1 LGSIGEYRFDNGGK
15 VPIGFKLRTRMLGA
29 RLWPERMA
37 PERPSGPTPEWAF
50 SAVRRPKI
58 IVEALSKTLAA
69 EQERWFP
76 WSVAAFAGGIA
87 AYFAASSEPTL
98 VVTGAIALVAVAS
111 GVLGYVSTNT
121 VVRFACALLAA
132 AGMGFAAGK
141 LRTERMDAPIIARD
155 TGPVRVTGRIEDVE
169 IRAANRARIVLA
181 PSSLEDS
188 DTPPAR
194 VRVTLIGTRAVETAV
209 PGAHVSALAVLRPP
223 PEPVL
228 PHGYDFARW
237 AYFQGIGGVGF
248 TYGAPQPIDNAPE
261 PTMTERFRASIL
273 AWRLA
278 ITKRVETAVPGPDGA
293 IAAALITGT
302 RASISEED
310 TEAYRDSGLAHV
322 LSISGLH
329 LGLAGLGIFFVVRA
343 LLALS
348 PALALT
354 QPIKKWAA
362 VAAFFSASFYLL
374 ISGGGAPAVRSHLML
389 SAMLLGVIADR
400 PALSMRAVAIA
411 ALLILAVTPDEIVN
425 PGFQMSFAAVIG
437 LIALAEWA
445 ASRPRPEELAGRVLR
460 TMRKARRYVLGMLAA
475 SLVATLATTPFA
487 IYHFDRA
494 ASYSLLANLLA
505 EPIVAFVIMPSA
517 AASVVM
523 MPFGLEAGPLQS
535 MGWGVHQITAIAH
548 WVAGLPG
555 ASTLIRAWPLG
566 ALLGIVFGG
575 LWIALWR
582 RSWRWFGLAPIAASF
597 VAIQLSTPADVFIAR
612 DAQSAAVR
620 GEDGRLVIL
629 GARADEYTT
638 AQWLL
643 RDGDRRNA
651 AAASAG
657 ASCDELGCVAKAA
670 GGRTIALSLKI
681 GALREDCARADI
693 LISAIPVRSECGGPQ
708 LVVDRF
714 DVFRDGATALSF
726 GADGIRVETV
736 NGARGARPWSL
747 RGQGDQ

>member
-1 LGSIGEYRFDNGGK
+1 VG
-15 VPIGFKLRTRMLGA
+15 T
-29 RLWPERMA
+29 
-37 PERPSGPTPEWAF
+37 F
-50 SAVRRPKI
+50 SAINRPKV
-58 IVEALSKTLAA
+58 IVDALSRTLAA
-69 EQERWFP
+69 EQERWLP
-76 WSVAAFAGGIA
+76 WSVAAFAAGIA
-87 AYFAASSEPTL
+87 AYFGLNAEPSL
-98 VVTGAIALVAVAS
+98 ILAGAIVMAALAA
-111 GVLGYVSTNT
+111 GVLGHVSTNT
-121 VVRFACALLAA
+121 LARFAFALIAA
-132 AGMGFAAGK
+132 AGLGFAAGK
-141 LRTERMDAPIIARD
+141 LRTERVDAPIIARD

-181 PSSLEDS
+181 TSSLEDS
-188 DTPPAR
+188 DAPPKR
-194 VRVTLIGTRAVETAV
+194 VRLTLIGTRAVEAAV
-209 PGAHVSALAVLRPP
+209 PGAHISALAALLPP

-228 PHGYDFARW
+228 PYGYDFARW

-248 TYGAPQPIDNAPE
+248 TYGAPQPMEDAPA
-261 PTMTERFRASIL
+261 PTLVERFRAAIL

-278 ITKRVETAVPGPDGA
+278 ITKRVESAVPGPDGA

-362 VAAFFSASFYLL
+362 LAAFLSASFYLL
-374 ISGGGAPAVRSHLML
+374 ISGGGSPAVRSHLML

-411 ALLILAVTPDEIVN
+411 ALLILAVTPNEIVN

-445 ASRPRPEELAGRVLR
+445 STRPRGEEPGGRLLR
-460 TMRKARRYVLGMLAA
+460 TMRKSRRYVLGMLAA

-517 AASVVM
+517 AAAVVM

-555 ASTLIRAWPLG
+555 ASTLVRAWPLG

-582 RSWRWFGLAPIAASF
+582 RSWRWLGLVPIAASF
-597 VAIQLSTPADVFIAR
+597 VAIQMSTPPDVFIAR

-629 GARADEYTT
+629 GKGADEYTT

-643 RDGDRRNA
+643 RDGDLRDA
-651 AAASAG
+651 AAAQAG
-657 ASCDELGCVAKAA
+657 ASCDDVGCIAKAA
-670 GGRTIALSLKI
+670 GGRTVALSLKI
-681 GALREDCARADI
+681 GAQREDCARADI
-693 LISAIPVRSECGGPQ
+693 LISAIPVRVLCEGPE

-726 GADGIRVETV
+726 GEDGIRIETA
-736 NGARGARPWSL
+736 NGARGARPWSS
-747 RGQGDQ
+747 RGQRDQ

>member
-1 LGSIGEYRFDNGGK
+1 MRL
-15 VPIGFKLRTRMLGA
+15 GFKLRTYMLGA
-29 RLWPERMA
+29 RLWPEPA
-37 PERPSGPTPEWAF
+37 AAGDAVPSVGRPRGLIA
-50 SAVRRPKI
+50 AMHPK
-58 IVEALSKTLAA
+58 AWLSVLSSTLAA

-87 AYFAASSEPTL
+87 AYFGLSAEPSLIITAA
-98 VVTGAIALVAVAS
+98 VVVLSI
-111 GVLGYVSTNT
+111 VLGGIGFVSTNT
-121 VVRFACALLAA
+121 VVRFACALVAA
-132 AGMGFAAGK
+132 AGLGFGAGK
-141 LRTERMDAPIIARD
+141 LRTARVDAPIIARD
-155 TGPVRVTGRIEDVE
+155 TGPVRVTGRIENVE

-181 PSSLEDS
+181 TSTMEDS
-188 DTPPAR
+188 DAPPKR
-194 VRVTLIGTRAVETAV
+194 VRLTLIGARAVEAAV
-209 PGAHVSALAVLRPP
+209 PGAFVSALAVLRPL
-223 PEPVL
+223 PEPVM
-228 PHGYDFARW
+228 PYGYDFSRW

-248 TYGAPQPIDNAPE
+248 TYGAPQTTEGPP
-261 PTMTERFRASIL
+261 PSMTDDARAAIL
-273 AWRLA
+273 SWRLG
-278 ITKRVETAVPGPDGA
+278 ITKRVETAVPGPDGT

-302 RASISEED
+302 RAAISEED

-348 PALALT
+348 PTLALT

-362 VAAFFSASFYLL
+362 VAAFLSASFYLL

-445 ASRPRPEELAGRVLR
+445 ASRPRTDDVPAGRIMRALR
-460 TMRKARRYVLGMLAA
+460 KSRRYVLVMLAT

-517 AASVVM
+517 AAAVVM
-523 MPFGLEAGPLQS
+523 MPFGLEAAPLQS
-535 MGWGVHQITAIAH
+535 MGWGVHQITGIAH

-582 RSWRWFGLAPIAASF
+582 RSWRWLGLVPIALSF
-597 VAIQLSTPADVFIAR
+597 LVIEFSTRPDVFIAR
-612 DAQSAAVR
+612 DGQSAAVR
-620 GEDGRLVIL
+620 GEDGALVIL
-629 GARADEYTT
+629 GARSDEYTVE
-638 AQWLL
+638 QWLL
-643 RDGDRRNA
+643 RDGDRRDIA
-651 AAASAG
+651 AAKTG
-657 ASCDELGCVAKAA
+657 ASCDELGCTGKTI
-670 GGRTIALSLKI
+670 GGRTVALSLKI
-681 GALREDCARADI
+681 GALAEDCGRADV
-693 LISAIPVRSECGGPQ
+693 LIAAIPVRRGCDQPE

-726 GADGIRVETV
+726 DEDGIRVETV
-736 NGARGARPWSL
+736 NGTRGSRPWST
-747 RGQGDQ
+747 RTQTVQ

>member
-1 LGSIGEYRFDNGGK
+1 
-15 VPIGFKLRTRMLGA
+15 MLGA

-37 PERPSGPTPEWAF
+37 PAAETVPLRGRPG
-50 SAVRRPKI
+50 
-58 IVEALSKTLAA
+58 ALSVFRSPQALVASLSDILAA

-76 WSVAAFAGGIA
+76 WAVAAFGAGIA
-87 AYFAASSEPTL
+87 AYFGLSSEPSL
-98 VVTGAIALVAVAS
+98 LVAGAVVLAS
-111 GVLGYVSTNT
+111 AVFGSIARISTNT
-121 VVRFACALLAA
+121 LIRFACALIA
-132 AGMGFAAGK
+132 AGGLGFAAAK
-141 LRTERMDAPIIARD
+141 IRTERVDAPIIARE
-155 TGPVRVTGRIEDVE
+155 TGPVRITGRIENVE
-169 IRAANRARIVLA
+169 IRATNRARIVLA
-181 PSSLEDS
+181 TSTMEDNA
-188 DTPPAR
+188 TPPER
-194 VRVTLIGTRAVETAV
+194 VRLTLIGARAVEAAV
-209 PGAHVSALAVLRPP
+209 PGAFVSALAVLRPP

-228 PHGYDFARW
+228 PYGYDFSRW
-237 AYFQGIGGVGF
+237 AYYQGIGGVGF
-248 TYGAPQPIDNAPE
+248 TYGAPRPAEGAP
-261 PTMTERFRASIL
+261 PSTLDRFKAAIL
-273 AWRLA
+273 SWRLG
-278 ITKRVETAVPGPDGA
+278 ITRRIESAVPGPDGT

-302 RASISEED
+302 RAAISEED

-348 PALALT
+348 PRLALT

-362 VAAFFSASFYLL
+362 VAAFLSASFYLL
-374 ISGGGAPAVRSHLML
+374 ISGGGSPAVRSHLML

-411 ALLILAVTPDEIVN
+411 ALLLLAFVPDEIVN

-445 ASRPRPEELAGRVLR
+445 ASRPRREESRLR
-460 TMRKARRYVLGMLAA
+460 ILRILGKSRRYVLGMLAT

-517 AASVVM
+517 AAAVVM
-523 MPFGLEAGPLQS
+523 MPFGLEAAPLQA

-582 RSWRWFGLAPIAASF
+582 RSWRWLGLIPVAASF
-597 VAIQLSTPADVFIAR
+597 VVIQFSTRPDVFIAR

-620 GEDGRLVIL
+620 GDDGKLVIL
-629 GARADEYTT
+629 SVRPDEYTT

-643 RDGDRRNA
+643 RDGDLRDVA
-651 AAASAG
+651 TASAG
-657 ASCDELGCVAKAA
+657 ASCDELGCTARTV
-670 GGRTIALSLKI
+670 GGRTVALSLKI
-681 GALREDCARADI
+681 GALSEDCARAQV
-693 LISAIPVRSECGGPQ
+693 LIAAIPVRRGCDNPE

-726 GADGIRVETV
+726 DEDGIRVETV
-736 NGARGARPWSL
+736 NGTRGDRPWSKPL
-747 RGQGDQ
+747 PTD

>member
-1 LGSIGEYRFDNGGK
+1 VR
-15 VPIGFKLRTRMLGA
+15 IGFKLRTRMLGA

-37 PERPSGPTPEWAF
+37 AADESVQPYGSQGAASSTKLPQRLIATLA
-50 SAVRRPKI
+50 R
-58 IVEALSKTLAA
+58 TLAA

-76 WSVAAFAGGIA
+76 WAVAAFGAGIA
-87 AYFAASSEPTL
+87 AYFSLSAEPSWFFA
-98 VVTGAIALVAVAS
+98 GAIVVMSAVLS
-111 GVLGYVSTNT
+111 LIGTISTSA
-121 VVRFACALLAA
+121 VIRFACALVAA
-132 AGMGFAAGK
+132 SGLGFAAGK
-141 LRTERMDAPIIARD
+141 LRTERVDSPIIARD
-155 TGPVRVTGRIEDVE
+155 TGPVRITGRIENVE
-169 IRAANRARIVLA
+169 IRGTNRARIVLA
-181 PSSLEDS
+181 TSTLEDS
-188 DTPPAR
+188 DAPPGH
-194 VRVTLIGTRAVETAV
+194 VRLTLMGARAVQAAV
-209 PGAHVSALAVLRPP
+209 PGAFVSALAVLRPP

-248 TYGAPQPIDNAPE
+248 TYGAPQPAEAASP
-261 PTMTERFRASIL
+261 PTTIERFRAAIL

-302 RASISEED
+302 RAAISEDD

-329 LGLAGLGIFFVVRA
+329 LGLAGLGIFFIVRA

-348 PALALT
+348 PRLALT

-362 VAAFFSASFYLL
+362 VAAFLSASFYLL
-374 ISGGGAPAVRSHLML
+374 ISGGGSPAVRSHLML
-389 SAMLLGVIADR
+389 TAMLLGVIADR

-411 ALLILAVTPDEIVN
+411 ALFILAILPDEIVN
-425 PGFQMSFAAVIG
+425 PGFQMSFAAVVG

-445 ASRPRPEELAGRVLR
+445 ASRPRRDEPQGRIAGVLR
-460 TMRKARRYVLGMLAA
+460 KSRRYVLGMLAA

-517 AASVVM
+517 AAAVVM
-523 MPFGLEAGPLQS
+523 MPFGLEAWPLQS

-548 WVAGLPG
+548 WVAALPG
-555 ASTLIRAWPLG
+555 ASTLIRAWPLV

-582 RSWRWFGLAPIAASF
+582 RSWRWLGLVPIAASF
-597 VAIQLSTPADVFIAR
+597 VVIQFSTRPDVLIAR
-612 DAQSAAVR
+612 DGQSAAVR
-620 GEDGRLVIL
+620 AADGTLVIL
-629 GARADEYTT
+629 GARPDEYTT
-638 AQWLL
+638 EQWLL
-643 RDGDRRNA
+643 RDGDKRDVA
-651 AAASAG
+651 AARIG
-657 ASCDELGCVAKAA
+657 ASCDELGCVAKAVS
-670 GGRTIALSLKI
+670 GRTVVLSVRI
-681 GALREDCARADI
+681 GALAEDCQRADV
-693 LISAIPVRSECGGPQ
+693 LIAAIPVRRDCEGPE

-726 GADGIRVETV
+726 EGDGIRVETV
-736 NGARGARPWSL
+736 NAARGSRPWSK
-747 RGQGDQ
+747 RVEPAE